1 MQGRK
6 NGETIP
12 LHPLFFALYAPL
24 ALLASNILQIR
35 PVDSYRSF
43 VVFAI
48 IGAFLYISAR
58 LFFKNWKLAAIL
70 SSILILLLIS
80 YGQVYTSLKSISIGG
95 EIIGRHR
102 YLIPLWLLIGLL
114 SVIGVFKYKR
124 DLSLFSNLAYI
135 ISIAL
140 IFLPV
145 FQLVNN
151 YVLTI
156 RNETANAI
164 SVSNISE
171 GNQNIVGEY
180 PDVYYIILDMY
191 GRDDVLLD
199 KFHYDNSDFLKQ
211 LEGLGFTVT
220 RCSVTNYNM
229 TELSLASSFNMN
241 YLDTLGSQYKAGNK
255 DRSGLPSLIHNSAVR
270 RIFEEKGYRLVNFET
285 GFTFTEIRDA
295 DEFLI
300 PSYHELENGKSK
312 IRINAF
318 ESLLLKTT
326 AFVIVS
332 DAKSKWLT
340 PVTDALDMRREHVI
354 REKYLL
360 DKLPTLAHEASPKFV
375 YAHILI
381 PHPPFVFTKEGVN
394 MDLPSSYGPD
404 GSGPS
409 TKDYAVGYR
418 NQLDYINMR
427 IIPILDEIITNSA
440 TLPII
445 IIQGDHG
452 VDPKRS
458 FILNA
463 YYLPGQDPNLVWQDI
478 SPVNTFRLVLNTYF
492 NGNYPILPDINY
504 ESKDKA
510 PFDFEVVHNGRVCT
524 Q

>member
-1 MQGRK
+1 MQVKK
-6 NGETIP
+6 NGEMIP

-35 PVDSYRSF
+35 PVDSIRSF
-43 VVFAI
+43 VVFGFIGLAI
-48 IGAFLYISAR
+48 YFVTWLIVKDWKRASLISST
-58 LFFKNWKLAAIL
+58 I
-70 SSILILLLIS
+70 ILLSIV
-80 YGQVYTSLKSISIGG
+80 YGQVYSSLKAVTIAG
-95 EIIGRHR
+95 EVVGRHR
-102 YLIPLWLLIGLL
+102 YLVPIWAALGVLAIIGITKLKKN
-114 SVIGVFKYKR
+114 SK
-124 DLSLFSNLAYI
+124 LFSSAAGV

-140 IFLPV
+140 VLLPIY
-145 FQLVNN
+145 QLTSN
-151 YVLTI
+151 YILTV
-156 RNETANAI
+156 RNEKSNAI
-164 SVSNISE
+164 SVSDISMD
-171 GNQNIVGEY
+171 GQVDTGAK

-199 KFHYDNSDFLKQ
+199 SFRYDNSAFLKQ
-211 LEGLGFTVT
+211 LEELGFTVT

-241 YLDTLGSQYKAGNK
+241 YLDTLGSQYTTGNK

-270 RIFEEKGYRLVNFET
+270 KIFEDKGYRFINFES

-332 DAKSKWLT
+332 DAKTKWLM
-340 PVTDALDMRREHVI
+340 PVKDALDMRREHVI
-354 REKYLL
+354 REQFLL
-360 DKLPTLAHEASPKFV
+360 DKLPTLAVEENPKFV

-381 PHPPFVFTKEGVN
+381 PHPPFVFTKDGVN

-409 TKDYAVGYR
+409 AKDYAVGYR

-427 IIPILDEIITNSA
+427 IIPILKEIIENSD
-440 TLPII
+440 TPPII
-445 IIQGDHG
+445 ILQGDHG

-463 YYLPGQDPNLVWQDI
+463 YYLPGQDKDKVWQDI
-478 SPVNTFRLVLNTYF
+478 SPVNSFRIILNEYF

-504 ESKDKA
+504 ISKDKA
-510 PFDFEVVHNGRVCT
+510 PFDFEVNMNTRICAP
-524 Q
+524 